1 MGQNPTINKD
11 LFFYLVRH
19 NKVFFPS
26 NSLFNS
32 NKPHVVVEDRFF
44 QIENNK
50 KYLKRKI
57 YNLIEEE
64 KPELVEGK
72 ENVSNTHKTIKY
84 FLQESNKIKKQ

>member
-1 MGQNPTINKD
+1 MGRTPSINKD

-19 NKVFFPS
+19 NKVFFP
-26 NSLFNS
+26 NSEWFNS
-32 NKPHVVVEDRFF
+32 DKPHVVVEDRFF

-57 YNLIEEE
+57 YNLIEQE
-64 KPELVEGK
+64 KPELVAGK
-72 ENVSNTHKTIKY
+72 ENIADTHKTIKY